1 MVGGG
6 GVERLYNVILFYYII
21 FCLYYIVGSG
31 SGSGSGSNIN
41 DEAWRSAVCG
51 DG

>member
-1 MVGGG
+1 M
-6 GVERLYNVILFYYII
+6 VERLYNVILFYYIL
-21 FCLYYIVGSG
+21 FCLFYYIV
-31 SGSGSGSNIN
+31 GSGSGSNIN